1 MVSSVV
7 RTHTNTHTRGRNA
20 RGAHNSRGGVGARKL
35 GETTNEREREAAV
48 SSTITG
54 QSQPPWGEESPARRR
69 PFLPRSGCQCRSPR
83 PLSPCTLLGF
93 GSYLRSGPFDPATP
107 LAGGVGSY
115 FHTPGLG
122 RGRERPPAQ
131 LQVGASSSNLRVV
144 GRFPKI
150 LGDFLLPDATWHLS
164 LWRVSAPAVVREASI
179 FQF

>member
-122 RGRERPPAQ
+122 TLEGCPAQILRISGRSTAAAGGILSPCAPSPPPSTVDRSQQFWFFRSEGGGVPERP
-131 LQVGASSSNLRVV
+131 S
-144 GRFPKI
+144 GRP
-150 LGDFLLPDATWHLS
+150 
-164 LWRVSAPAVVREASI
+164 
-179 FQF
+179 